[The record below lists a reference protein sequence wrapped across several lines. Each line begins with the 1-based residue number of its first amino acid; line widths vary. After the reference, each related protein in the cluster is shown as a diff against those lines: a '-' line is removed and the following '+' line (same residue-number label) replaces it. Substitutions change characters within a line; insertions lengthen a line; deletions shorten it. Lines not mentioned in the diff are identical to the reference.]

1 MSQLGM
7 KISRK
12 AQVLGKKIESKSRM
26 LGTKANQALRM
37 SDNTLRKAEN
47 TIKNV
52 LIPGSVMLGM
62 ASGNPEISS
71 LGAGLGS
78 TALSGIKTI
87 RNEVKPAAT
96 TVANRLE
103 KLNIRKESEDLL
115 NRIKESGQENSAFV

>member
-62 ASGNPEISS
+62 ASGNPEISG

-78 TALSGIKTI
+78 TALSGIKSI
-87 RNEVKPAAT
+87 RNEVKPTT

-103 KLNIRKESEDLL
+103 KLNLRKEGEELL
-115 NRIKESGQENSAFV
+115 NRIKESGQDNSFV